1 MKNTKLP
8 LRGWNKKM
16 DERNKTM
23 TIKMNVEKIKEML
36 TEILVVLD
44 EKPEI
49 DVSITEITTL
59 VVKSHDEPEPMTWH
73 EAMGKFGPD
82 GTDKEWRLPNR
93 FELDV
98 MYKNKS
104 DIPILTSGGYWSS
117 TEYNTNGAWAQRF
130 SDGNQVNGYKYNYY
144 LVRCVRR

>member
-1 MKNTKLP
+1 
-8 LRGWNKKM
+8 
-16 DERNKTM
+16 M

-73 EAMGKFGPD
+73 EAMGQFGPD

-93 FELDV
+93 FELAV

-117 TEYNTNGAWAQRF
+117 TEYSFNYAWSQRF
-130 SDGNQVNGYKYNYY
+130 SEGYQYVYTKNTNY